1 LMKHRKSRKG
11 WLIGPAVGLVA
22 LGLLN
27 LVFPGGNTA
36 EAQDDATPTA
46 VATEEVIPAATGT
59 SIPNLRLD
67 VIPSISPEGDL
78 DRDGQVD
85 PGDSITYTI
94 SLVNDSDQV
103 VPTVT
108 VILRYD
114 AAFIGATTPITPG
127 AELDAGEV
135 SWTVENVEP
144 GTQVEFVVD
153 AKLNRRFPSG
163 RTQVQATAIARS
175 GSIEVARQPAPPVEV
190 QGPNVRIGDVTFE
203 LITDVAENG
212 RIDPGDSIRFVIS
225 YLNQGAGPSPDVAV
239 VADYPEELTENLLSL
254 PENAQESDGELVWL
268 VGSVPAN
275 AETQTVQFTVKLA
288 DTFPPGTTSYDLIVA
303 LRASTSVLDQRTVSV
318 PVAGPNLVLSSRV
331 EFTTDTDGDNL
342 ADPGDTLRITLQAAN
357 IGTESTDNITVQVT
371 SDPALVEII
380 AVDQDSRDQT
390 DEGVIAWTLPGLE
403 SGGTQ
408 ELSFEVRVRAVTPG
422 IANLILRSA
431 IASDQVRGAEREIVL
446 PADSPALT
454 PTAGP
459 TGTPSIQE
467 TRPAQGQGIL
477 GAYAIALLIGIFLMM
492 SLLSIVY
499 VASRVLPGTPEEREN
514 LDSVEERADHRR
526 MVRELMEGIILTAI
540 LFSVMILG
548 LQNAL
553 DQDSV
558 NSIIAG
564 IVGYVAGRVASSR

>member
-1 LMKHRKSRKG
+1 MKHRKSRKG
-11 WLIGPAVGLVA
+11 WLIGPVAGLLA

-27 LVFPGGNTA
+27 LVFPGERRAG
-36 EAQDDATPTA
+36 AQDNTPTP
-46 VATEEVIPAATGT
+46 VGTDESTPASTT
-59 SIPNLRLD
+59 TPVPNLRLD

-78 DRDGQVD
+78 DGDGQVD

-94 SLVNDSDQV
+94 ILANESDKTAPSIEV
-103 VPTVT
+103 V
-108 VILRYD
+108 LRYD
-114 AAFIGATTPITPG
+114 AAFIGATTPLTPG
-127 AELDAGEV
+127 AELDAGEI
-135 SWTVENVEP
+135 SWVVENLEP
-144 GTQVEFVVD
+144 GAQAEFQVE

-163 RTQVQATAIARS
+163 RTQIQATALARV
-175 GSIEVARQPAPPVEV
+175 GTLEVARQPAPPVEV
-190 QGPNVRIGDVTFE
+190 QGPNVRIADVTFE

-212 RIDPGDSIRFVIS
+212 RIDPGDSIRFGIS

-239 VADYPEELTENLLSL
+239 VAEYPEELTQNLLSL
-254 PENAQESDGELVWL
+254 PDNAQESDGELVWL
-268 VGSVPAN
+268 VGSIPAN
-275 AETQTVQFTVKLA
+275 GEAQSVQFTVKLA
-288 DTFPPGTTSYDLIVA
+288 DTFPPGTTSYDLVVS
-303 LRASTSVLDQRTVSV
+303 LRASTAVLDQRTVNV

-331 EFTTDTDGDNL
+331 EFTADTDGDNL
-342 ADPGDTLRITLQAAN
+342 ADPGDTLRVTLQAAN
-357 IGTESTDNITVQVT
+357 IGTEPAENIRVQVSHDT
-371 SDPALVEII
+371 SLIEVL
-380 AVDQDSRDQT
+380 AVDEDGRDQT
-390 DEGVIAWTLPGLE
+390 DEGVIAWTLPSLDA
-403 SGGTQ
+403 GGTQ

-422 IANLILRSA
+422 VPNLVLRSS
-431 IASDQVRGAEREIVL
+431 IASDQIRGAERDIVL

-454 PTAGP
+454 ATAGP

-477 GAYAIALLIGIFLMM
+477 GSYAIALLIGIFLMM

-499 VASRVLPGTPEEREN
+499 VASRVLPGTPEERES
-514 LDSVEERADHRR
+514 LDSTEERADHRR